1 MRTKINLL
9 LMFCFPIGLT
19 FGQVKISID
28 TVSIYFQE
36 IKDNT
41 NYYKDLWN
49 IDLYG
54 PILLVEPKS
63 RVVYANFPDST
74 GILKQDGEI
83 YSGILP
89 TKINTANT
97 AINWSGK
104 SWAMIMLPLPLN
116 KQERLDL
123 LSHELFHRSQP
134 LLGFKMNNPA
144 NNHLDQK
151 DGRVYLRLEIEALNQ
166 ALVAKTKRISN
177 RNLSNALYFRNLR
190 YSIYPDAK
198 SSENSLE
205 INEGLATYTGIFM
218 SGRNMTQTKEYFE
231 SKIPEFQNYQTFV
244 RSFAYLTI
252 PLYGTLLSRSDKYW
266 NKKTDNNTN
275 LTDFFIKSFN
285 LHIPNNLD
293 AKIADKYGYEKINAD
308 ETQREEKIR
317 QLTSD
322 YKLKFIE
329 QPHLEIRLEKMS
341 ISFDPR
347 NIMPVEGYGTVYP
360 TLRASDNWGILT
372 VSDGALLGTNW
383 DKINV
388 SEPTRITENKVV
400 GNGWTIDLNN
410 GYFVEKNNFDRNY
423 SLKKH

>member
-1 MRTKINLL
+1 
-9 LMFCFPIGLT
+9 MFCFPIGLT
-19 FGQVKISID
+19 FGQVKINID

-36 IKDNT
+36 IKENT
-41 NYYKDLWN
+41 NHYKDLWN

-63 RVVYANFPDST
+63 RVVYANYPDST
-74 GILKQDGEI
+74 GILKPDGEI

-151 DGRVYLRLEIEALNQ
+151 DGRIYLRLEIEALNQ
-166 ALVAKTKRISN
+166 ALVAKTKRIIN

-205 INEGLATYTGIFM
+205 INEGLAAYTGIFM

-266 NKKTDNNTN
+266 NKKTNNNTN

-293 AKIADKYGYEKINAD
+293 TEIVSKYGYEKISAD

-317 QLTSD
+317 QLTAD

-410 GYFVEKNNFDRNY
+410 GYFVEKNSNDRNY
-423 SLKKH
+423 SLKKY

>member
-1 MRTKINLL
+1 
-9 LMFCFPIGLT
+9 
-19 FGQVKISID
+19 
-28 TVSIYFQE
+28 
-36 IKDNT
+36 
-41 NYYKDLWN
+41 
-49 IDLYG
+49 
-54 PILLVEPKS
+54 
-63 RVVYANFPDST
+63 
-74 GILKQDGEI
+74 
-83 YSGILP
+83 
-89 TKINTANT
+89 
-97 AINWSGK
+97 
-104 SWAMIMLPLPLN
+104 
-116 KQERLDL
+116 
-123 LSHELFHRSQP
+123 
-134 LLGFKMNNPA
+134 MNNPA

-151 DGRVYLRLEIEALNQ
+151 DGRIYLRLEIEALNQ
-166 ALVAKTKRISN
+166 ALVAKTKRIIN

-205 INEGLATYTGIFM
+205 INEGLAAYTGIFM

-231 SKIPEFQNYQTFV
+231 SKISEFQNYQTFV

-266 NKKTDNNTN
+266 NKKTNNNTN
-275 LTDFFIKSFN
+275 LTDFFTKSFN

-293 AKIADKYGYEKINAD
+293 TEIVSKYGFEKINAD

-317 QLTSD
+317 QLTAD

-410 GYFVEKNNFDRNY
+410 GYFVEKNSNDRNY
-423 SLKKH
+423 SLKKY